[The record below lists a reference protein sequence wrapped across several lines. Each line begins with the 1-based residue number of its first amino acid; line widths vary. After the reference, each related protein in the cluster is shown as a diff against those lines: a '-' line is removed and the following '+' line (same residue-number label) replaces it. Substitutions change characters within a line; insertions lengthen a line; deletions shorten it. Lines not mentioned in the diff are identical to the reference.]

1 MSNYLAIA
9 TVTATL
15 QRVLQSVIQQ
25 DIEGA
30 RATTLPPGGI
40 STGAPEVGVNIFLYQ
55 VTSNPALANYD
66 STPNRTKGN
75 PLNRQVA
82 VDLCY
87 MMSCYG
93 NDAELQPQ
101 RILGSVVSTLADKR
115 ILTPEMIRS
124 TCNDSTFPFLLDS
137 DLADQIQQINI
148 VPIDISLEDLSKAWS
163 VFYQAP
169 YVLSIAY
176 RACLVIVEGRE
187 NFQRALPIRDAS
199 PAGLV
204 PFPSSPYIEQV
215 VAQGSR
221 FEPIVIGSVMSIRGR
236 SLLSKTVE
244 VHVGDL
250 VITPTSVQDREI
262 TFSLADMGL
271 PQIQAGVQSLQVI
284 HRINSTS
291 PLITNEIASNVM
303 PFVLC
308 PTIINAT
315 VTQLEAIEED
325 LRSAVVV
332 VQLDVL
338 VREKQKVVL
347 ALNEWT
353 ADSPSIYLFDRPPL
367 PYTSSTIEIPIA
379 NIKAGEYLVRMRIDG
394 AESKLGVDD
403 DPDSP
408 TYNWYNSPK
417 ITIS

>member
-15 QRVLQSVIQQ
+15 QRVLQAVIQQ

-55 VTSNPALANYD
+55 VTSNPSLANYD
-66 STPNRTKGN
+66 STPNRSKGS

-82 VDLCY
+82 IDLYY

-101 RILGSVVSTLADKR
+101 RILGSVVSTLVDKR
-115 ILTPEMIRS
+115 ILTPELIRS
-124 TCNDSTFPFLLDS
+124 TCNDATFPFLADS
-137 DLADQIQQINI
+137 DLADQIQQINV

-163 VFYQAP
+163 VFYQVP
-169 YVLSIAY
+169 YVLSVAY

-187 NFQRALPIRDAS
+187 TFQRALPIRDTS
-199 PAGLV
+199 PSGIA
-204 PFPSSPYIEQV
+204 PFPASPYIEQV
-215 VAQGSR
+215 LVQGSR
-221 FEPIVIGSVMSIRGR
+221 FEPILIGSTLLIRGR
-236 SLLSKTVE
+236 NLENQNVE
-244 VHVGDL
+244 IHIGDL
-250 VITPTSVQDREI
+250 VIAPISVQDREI
-262 TFSLADMGL
+262 IFSLTSLAL
-271 PQIQAGVQSLQVI
+271 ATIQAGVQSLQVV
-284 HRINSTS
+284 HRLASTS
-291 PLITNEIASNVM
+291 PLMTNEIASNVL

-308 PTIINAT
+308 PTILNLS
-315 VTQLEAIEED
+315 VQNLEEIED
-325 LRSAVVV
+325 NLRSAIIV
-332 VQLDVL
+332 VQLDVI

-353 ADSPSIYLFDRPPL
+353 IEEPTVYLFDRPPL
-367 PYTSSTIEIPIA
+367 ANSTSTIEIPVT
-379 NIKAGEYLVRMRIDG
+379 NIKTGEYLVRIRIDG
-394 AESKLGVDD
+394 AESQLGIDD
-403 DPDSP
+403 EPDSP

-417 ITIS
+417 ITI

>member
-15 QRVLQSVIQQ
+15 QRILQSVIQQ

-55 VTSNPALANYD
+55 VTSNPSLANYD

-82 VDLCY
+82 IDLFY

-101 RILGSVVSTLADKR
+101 RVLGSVVSTLCDKR
-115 ILTPEMIRS
+115 ILTSELIRS
-124 TCNDSTFPFLLDS
+124 TCNDSTFPFLVDS
-137 DLADQIQQINI
+137 DLADQIQQVNI
-148 VPIDISLEDLSKAWS
+148 VPVDISLEDLSKAWS

-176 RACLVIVEGRE
+176 RACLVLVEGRE
-187 NFQRALPIRDAS
+187 NFQRALPIRDSS
-199 PAGLV
+199 PAGLA
-204 PFPSSPYIEQV
+204 PFPASPYIEQV
-215 VAQGSR
+215 IAQGNR
-221 FEPIVIGSVMSIRGR
+221 FEPIVIGSILIIRGR
-236 SLLSKTVE
+236 NLQSQTVE
-244 VHVGDL
+244 VHIDDL
-250 VITPTSVQDREI
+250 VIIPTEVKDREI
-262 TFSLADMGL
+262 IFSLDSLSL
-271 PQIQAGVQSLQVI
+271 PMIQAGVQSLQVI
-284 HRINSTS
+284 HRIASTS
-291 PLITNEIASNVM
+291 PLITNAIASNVV

-308 PTIINAT
+308 PTIVSIAVQN
-315 VTQLEAIEED
+315 LEIIED
-325 LRSAVVV
+325 NMRSAVVV

-353 ADSPSIYLFDRPPL
+353 IDSPIVYMFDRPPL
-367 PYTSSTIEIPIA
+367 PSANSTIEIPIT
-379 NIKAGEYLVRMRIDG
+379 NIKAGEYLVRIRIDG

-403 DPDSP
+403 DPDSL

-417 ITIS
+417 ITIL